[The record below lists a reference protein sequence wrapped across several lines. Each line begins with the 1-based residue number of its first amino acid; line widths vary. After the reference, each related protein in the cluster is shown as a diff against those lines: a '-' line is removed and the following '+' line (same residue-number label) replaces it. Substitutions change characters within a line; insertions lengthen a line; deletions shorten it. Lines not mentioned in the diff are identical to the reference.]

1 MKSSGESG
9 TTIESAHLKTVE
21 NRQGGGVSTAD
32 DSFRKN
38 GNVVKKAGLFY
49 FVFVMF
55 AYTTGGPFGME
66 EMITTSGPGLTLL
79 SLLII
84 PLFWCIPVSLVAAEL
99 TTAIPVEGGFY
110 RWVRAG
116 CGEFWGFLAGWWNW
130 SASWL
135 LGATYAVLFS
145 DYLAIYFPSLTGWK
159 HYLVSVALI
168 AVLAYV
174 NIRGIQMVGVFA
186 TVLEFSVLIPVLL
199 LCMIAATRWHYNPF
213 HPFVPPHVPPFQVF
227 GVGLALGLW
236 LYSGYEQCSSVA
248 EEIENPQR
256 SYPRAL
262 AIVVPLS
269 VATYFLPAL
278 LSLAALGN
286 WQEWN
291 TAYLSKAAQLIGGSW
306 LGFLMTVAAMLG
318 NVSLGN
324 ATVLTSTRMPSS
336 MAEDG
341 YLPPV
346 FAAKHPKYGT
356 PWIAIL
362 ISSATY
368 ALLAFQT
375 LAQLLT
381 VYVWLRSLVT
391 VLTVV
396 AAWRLRK
403 IHPEMKRPFRIPWGN
418 AGLAYVVIAPVI
430 MSVVALV
437 FSDKFAL
444 KWGLVSVL
452 LGVAAFFV
460 FSRIREPLERNG
472 KTR

>member
-1 MKSSGESG
+1 MNQAKS
-9 TTIESAHLKTVE
+9 TVK
-21 NRQGGGVSTAD
+21 RAS
-32 DSFRKN
+32 
-38 GNVVKKAGLFY
+38 LFY

-66 EMITTSGPGLTLL
+66 EMVTTSGPGLTLVY
-79 SLLII
+79 LLVI
-84 PLFWCIPVSLVAAEL
+84 PFFWCIPVSLVAAEL

-110 RWVRAG
+110 RWVRVG
-116 CGEFWGFLAGWWNW
+116 YGNFWGFLAGWWNW

-135 LGATYAVLFS
+135 LGGSYAVLFS
-145 DYLAIYFPSLTGWK
+145 DYLAVFFPSLTGWK

-168 AVLAYV
+168 VLLAYV
-174 NIRGIQMVGVFA
+174 NIRGIQMVGLVS
-186 TVLEFSVLIPVLL
+186 TILEFAVLIPVFA
-199 LCMIAATRWHYNPF
+199 LCVIAVPKWHFQPF
-213 HPFVPPHVPPFQVF
+213 HPFLPPHVPAFQVF

-256 SYPRAL
+256 TFPIAL

-269 VATYFLPAL
+269 VATYFLPSL

-286 WQEWN
+286 WEKWN
-291 TAYLSKAAQLIGGSW
+291 TAYLSTAALLIGGSA
-306 LGFLMTVAAMLG
+306 LGVAMTAAAMLG
-318 NVSLGN
+318 NVALLN

-346 FAAKHPKYGT
+346 FAAKHSKYGT

-362 ISSATY
+362 ISSAIY
-368 ALLAFQT
+368 VLLAFHT

-391 VLTVV
+391 VLTVLS
-396 AAWRLRK
+396 AWKLRK
-403 IHPEMKRPFRIPWGN
+403 TQPERKRPFRIPWGK
-418 AGLAYVVIAPVI
+418 AGLAYVVIAPVLMTI
-430 MSVVALV
+430 VALAG
-437 FSDKFAL
+437 SDPFAL
-444 KWGLVSVL
+444 KWGPLPVA
-452 LGVAAFFV
+452 LGVVAYFV
-460 FSRIREPLERNG
+460 FPQIKKLVERNASS
-472 KTR
+472 

>member
-1 MKSSGESG
+1 MSQTK
-9 TTIESAHLKTVE
+9 A
-21 NRQGGGVSTAD
+21 TA
-32 DSFRKN
+32 
-38 GNVVKKAGLFY
+38 KKAGLFY

-66 EMITTSGPGLTLL
+66 EMVTTSGPGLTLL
-79 SLLII
+79 YLLVL
-84 PLFWCIPVSLVAAEL
+84 PFFWCIPVSLVAAEL
-99 TTAIPVEGGFY
+99 TTTIPVEGGFY
-110 RWVRAG
+110 RWVRASFG
-116 CGEFWGFLAGWWNW
+116 DFWGFLAGWWNW

-135 LGATYAVLFS
+135 LGGSYAVLFS
-145 DYLAIYFPSLTGWK
+145 DYLANYFPFLAGWK
-159 HYLVSVALI
+159 HYAVSVALI
-168 AVLAYV
+168 SVLAYV
-174 NIRGIQMVGVFA
+174 NTRGIQMVGRVA
-186 TVLEFSVLIPVLL
+186 TVLEISVLIPVLL
-199 LCMIAATRWHYNPF
+199 LCVIGAARWRYNPF

-278 LSLAALGN
+278 FSLAALGN

-291 TAYLSKAAQLIGGSW
+291 TAYLSTAAKLIGGGW
-306 LGFLMTVAAMLG
+306 LGFLMTAAAMLG
-318 NVSLGN
+318 NVSLLN

-346 FAAKHPKYGT
+346 FAAKHKKFGT

-362 ISSATY
+362 ISSAIY
-368 ALLAFQT
+368 ALLAFHT

-381 VYVWLRSLVT
+381 VYVWLRILVT
-391 VLTVV
+391 VLTVL

-403 IHPEMKRPFRIPWGN
+403 ARPEMKRPFRIPWGG
-418 AGLAYVVIAPVI
+418 AGLAYVVIAPLA
-430 MSVVALV
+430 MSAVALV
-437 FSDKFAL
+437 GSDKFAL
-444 KWGLVSVL
+444 KWGPVPVA
-452 LGVAAFFV
+452 LGVMAYFV
-460 FSRIREPLERNG
+460 FPKIRAMVEASS
-472 KTR
+472 